1 MLALFW
7 DVTIK
12 RRTVKLLCAI
22 RINVIYI
29 IWPCVSAARG
39 GARGQ
44 WPGKGL
50 LAKTQNMGTRVSTFQ
65 HFGHSHEQ
73 LLQHDWAFNLLASS
87 QWDGLVQLALADYT
101 LGEKFESGNMSRQSR
116 GFIIRRRSSWGWTT
130 NIIVVFLIIIIP
142 DFFHVLLT
150 TRNNSHKTYKQ
161 SQNSLLHEFRI
172 SLILCLLRPRGVTNL
187 ESRPL

>member
-29 IWPCVSAARG
+29 IWPCVSAAIG
-39 GARGQ
+39 GPSGQGTGDRGQ
-44 WPGKGL
+44 GTGKGL

-87 QWDGLVQLALADYT
+87 RWDGLVQLPRADYT
-101 LGEKFESGNMSRQSR
+101 LGEKFERGDKSRQSS
-116 GFIIRRRSSWGWTT
+116 GIRRRSSWGSTT
-130 NIIVVFLIIIIP
+130 NIIGVFFIIFTL
-142 DFFHVLLT
+142 DFFQVLLT
-150 TRNNSHKTYKQ
+150 SRNNSHQ
-161 SQNSLLHEFRI
+161 STRKIVSCYTSSGFY
-172 SLILCLLRPRGVTNL
+172 
-187 ESRPL
+187 